1 MLPPTPATA
10 WCAAGY
16 MLENP
21 SIRALLVGLSHPPRR
36 VVGMSGSEN
45 ADGAENQQER
55 LMTNEWVVGFVDG
68 EGCFSCPIYR
78 CRTMTLGWQVR
89 PEFAVVQ
96 GASSRD
102 VLEGLVRFFGCG
114 KVFRNRRHDNH
125 REDIF
130 RYCVQRFGDL
140 RDIIVPFFQESPL
153 RTAKRHNFAKF
164 AEIIAMMD
172 RRRHLSVSGLIEI
185 AEVAETMNF
194 RKPSEVVRILRD
206 HTPALFGMS
215 SEEDE
220 MVRTLRRRRETGGNV
235 QSANQGVVPLIGLQV
250 TDSSEIPCRVSSDL
264 HEWRNDFTTVSTTD
278 PAKLKS
284 E

>member
-1 MLPPTPATA
+1 MP
-10 WCAAGY
+10 
-16 MLENP
+16 
-21 SIRALLVGLSHPPRR
+21 
-36 VVGMSGSEN
+36 GSEN
-45 ADGAENQQER
+45 VDGAENQQER
-55 LMTNEWVVGFVDG
+55 LMTSGWVVGFVDG

-78 CRTMTLGWQVR
+78 CGTMTLGWQVR

-102 VLEGLVRFFGCG
+102 VLEELVRFFGCG

-130 RYCVQRFGDL
+130 RYCVQRYGDL
-140 RDIIVPFFQESPL
+140 RDTIVPFFEENPL
-153 RTAKRHNFAKF
+153 RTSKRHNFDKF
-164 AEIIAMMD
+164 ADVIALMNH
-172 RRRHLSVSGLIEI
+172 RRHLSISGLIEI
-185 AEVAETMNF
+185 AGIAETMNH
-194 RKPSEVVRILRD
+194 RKPSEVLRILRD

-220 MVRTLRRRRETGGNV
+220 MVRTLRRRREAGGNA
-235 QSANQGVVPLIGLQV
+235 QPAYRGVVPPIGSQV